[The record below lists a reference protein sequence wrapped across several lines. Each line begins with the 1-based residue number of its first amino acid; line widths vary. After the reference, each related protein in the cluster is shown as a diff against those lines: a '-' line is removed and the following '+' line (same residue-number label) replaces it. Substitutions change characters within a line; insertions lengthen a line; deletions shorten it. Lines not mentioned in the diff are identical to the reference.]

1 MGTQLPEVTVI
12 LSDDLVFLED
22 RFANQEVDSIIH
34 RVHRAWALSE
44 TRLAGNQEGFL
55 SRVNNI

>member
-1 MGTQLPEVTVI
+1 MGTQLSEVTVI

-34 RVHRAWALSE
+34 RAWALSE

-55 SRVNNI
+55 SPVSNI